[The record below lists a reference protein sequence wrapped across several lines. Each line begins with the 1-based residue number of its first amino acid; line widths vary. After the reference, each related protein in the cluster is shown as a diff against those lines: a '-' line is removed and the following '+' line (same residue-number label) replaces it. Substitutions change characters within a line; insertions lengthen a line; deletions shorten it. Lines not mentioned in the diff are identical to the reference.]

1 MFRIAASGRT
11 RKIAAGGQG
20 EVGPA
25 AGRSALQG
33 AVAQVPV
40 VPDSGKLRGQGLLV
54 VLAVIF
60 AGLLGRA
67 AIDKILALRAG
78 PESVA
83 LWAQLQSIVEL
94 VAGVTMA
101 GVAQGLTVLVAQA
114 PNEDV
119 RRRLLR
125 AAMVSGLAVSGVA
138 ALVLALGAGSISVW
152 VTGGAVGPGM
162 VAFAAATGCLVV
174 VPGMLST
181 FWLGQG
187 RRDRI
192 LWLTCAT
199 ALVTAGAAYF
209 AVPQAIAPSVLAAQ
223 AFAAL
228 VAGGAAYAWMSAG
241 PPGMAHGAEVKR
253 LHRYIVAGLSI
264 GILSPVSVLI
274 ARRTLS
280 EALSWGD
287 AGVVQALWR
296 SSEWIT
302 AIASGIL
309 WLLVLPRLSAAHRT
323 ARFYPELG
331 RAAAATLAVSAAMML
346 LLWLNQAAVL
356 ETLYD
361 ARFSIPD
368 RAAALFLLGD
378 WLRIGSWVF
387 LYALFAMQRTSAI
400 AVGELLSVPL
410 FAVLLVL
417 NREGLGLE
425 RAGLMY
431 CLSYAAYFAFMAAA
445 ALRGGSRRLAD

>member
-1 MFRIAASGRT
+1 MPVAPDPGR
-11 RKIAAGGQG
+11 
-20 EVGPA
+20 
-25 AGRSALQG
+25 
-33 AVAQVPV
+33 
-40 VPDSGKLRGQGLLV
+40 LRGQGLLV
-54 VLAVIF
+54 ALAVIF

-83 LWAQLQSIVEL
+83 LWAQLQSIADL

-114 PNEDV
+114 PNEAV

-125 AAMVSGLAVSGVA
+125 AAMYSGLAVSGTA
-138 ALVLALGAGSISVW
+138 ALVLALGASSISVW

-174 VPGMLST
+174 VPGLLTT
-181 FWLGQG
+181 FWLGRGQ
-187 RRDRI
+187 RDRI

-209 AVPQAIAPSVLAAQ
+209 AVPQAIAASVLAAQ

-228 VAGGAAYAWMSAG
+228 VAGGVAYAWMSAG
-241 PPGMAHGAEVKR
+241 PPGRAHGVEVAR
-253 LHRYIVAGLSI
+253 LHRYVVAGLSI

-280 EALSWGD
+280 DALSWSD

-302 AIASGIL
+302 SLAAGIL
-309 WLLVLPRLSAAHRT
+309 WLVVLPRLSSAHRT
-323 ARFYPELG
+323 ERFFPELA
-331 RAAAATLAVSAAMML
+331 RAAIVTLAASAGLML

-361 ARFSIPD
+361 ARFAIPD
-368 RAAALFLLGD
+368 RAAALFLIGD

-387 LYALFAMQRTSAI
+387 MYALFAMQRTVSI

-410 FAVLLVL
+410 FAALLVL
-417 NREGLGLE
+417 NREGLGLD

-431 CLSYAAYFAFMAAA
+431 CLSYAAYFAFLAAA
-445 ALRGGSRRLAD
+445 VMRGAGRKAA